1 MTDSSRR
8 EFLKSSLLATAAVAT
23 GALPLTARSM
33 ATRGDAPRVL
43 VVGAGVFGGWT
54 ALHLLR
60 QGASVTLVDAWGA
73 GNPRASS
80 GGETR
85 VIRGMYGP
93 DAVYV
98 DWVLR
103 SFELWQQAEKE
114 WGHPLYTPTGALW
127 MFRGD
132 DDYARSSIP
141 LLTERDLPVE
151 KLTPDAAQQRF
162 PNIRLD
168 GVDSIYYEKKAG
180 YLVARQACRHLQQAF
195 VSSGGDYRVARAKPT
210 GFNNGHLESVAL
222 SDGSTVKADAY
233 IFACGP
239 WLGEMF
245 PDVLGKTLRPTR
257 QEVYYF
263 GTPPGDT
270 GYREDRFPVWVD
282 FGERI
287 FYGIPDNRGRGF
299 KIADDTR
306 GEPVDPTTMQR
317 TPSMAG
323 VQRARKLLVERFPDL
338 ENAPLIEAR
347 VCQYTNSP
355 DGHFV
360 LDRHP
365 EVDNLWLAGGG
376 SGHGFKLGPAVG
388 EHVSKLVLGEAEPVD
403 IFSIGRLNQTGEER
417 SQLSSSKE
425 EAH

>member
-8 EFLKSSLLATAAVAT
+8 EFLKSSLLATAAAAT
-23 GALPLTARSM
+23 GAWPL
-33 ATRGDAPRVL
+33 ATRAAPARGDARRVV
-43 VVGAGVFGGWT
+43 VVGAGAFGGWT

-60 QGASVTLVDAWGA
+60 QGTSVTLVDAWGA

-85 VIRGMYGP
+85 VIRGMYGA

-98 DWVLR
+98 DWVIR
-103 SFELWQQAEKE
+103 SFELWQRAESE
-114 WGHPLYTPTGALW
+114 WGQRLYTPTGALW

-141 LLTERDLPVE
+141 LLTERGLSVE
-151 KLTPDAAQQRF
+151 KLTPDAARQRF
-162 PNIRLD
+162 PGIRLD
-168 GVDSIYYEKKAG
+168 GVNSIYYEQKAG
-180 YLVARQACRHLQQAF
+180 YLAARQACRQLLKAF
-195 VSSGGDYRVARAKPT
+195 VSAGGDYRAARAKPA
-210 GFNNGHLESVAL
+210 GFNNGHLQSAAL
-222 SDGSTVKADAY
+222 SDGSTLEADAY
-233 IFACGP
+233 VFACGP
-239 WLGEMF
+239 WLGELF
-245 PDVLGKTLRPTR
+245 PDVLGNALRPTR

-263 GTPPGDT
+263 GTPAGAS
-270 GYREDRFPVWVD
+270 GYDEDRFPVWVD

-287 FYGIPDNRGRGF
+287 FYGIPGNQGRGF

-306 GEPVDPTTMQR
+306 GEPADPTTMQR
-317 TPSMAG
+317 TPTSAG
-323 VQRARKLLVERFPDL
+323 IERARKLLAERFPDL
-338 ENAPLIEAR
+338 RDAPLVEAR

-365 EVDNLWLAGGG
+365 EANNVWLAGGG

-388 EHVSKLVLGEAEPVD
+388 EHVSKLVLGEAKPMD
-403 IFSIGRLNQTGEER
+403 MFSIGRLTRTGEQS
-417 SQLSSSKE
+417 SQLTSDTE
-425 EAH
+425 GDR

>member
-1 MTDSSRR
+1 MADSSRR
-8 EFLKSSLLATAAVAT
+8 EFLKSSVLATAALAT
-23 GALPLTARSM
+23 GAWPLTMRGVPAR
-33 ATRGDAPRVL
+33 GHAPRVL
-43 VVGAGVFGGWT
+43 VVGAGVFGAWT
-54 ALHLLR
+54 ALHLLH

-73 GNPRASS
+73 GNSRASS

-85 VIRGMYGP
+85 VIRGMYGA

-103 SFELWQQAEKE
+103 SFELWQRAERE
-114 WGHPLYTPTGALW
+114 WDHPLYTQTGALW

-141 LLTERDLPVE
+141 LLAERGLSVE
-151 KLTPDAAQQRF
+151 KITPEEARKRF
-162 PNIRLD
+162 PNFRFD
-168 GVDSIYYEKKAG
+168 GLESIYYEKKAG
-180 YLVARQACRHLQQAF
+180 YLAARQACRQLLKAF
-195 VSSGGDYRVARAKPT
+195 VSGGGEYRASRAKPAAIT
-210 GFNNGHLESVAL
+210 NGQLANVAL
-222 SDGSTVKADAY
+222 SDGSTVRADAY
-233 IFACGP
+233 VFACGP
-239 WLGEMF
+239 WLGQLF
-245 PDVLGKTLRPTR
+245 PEVLGEVLRPTR

-263 GTPPGDT
+263 GTPPGDN
-270 GYREDRFPVWVD
+270 GYDEDRFPVWVD

-287 FYGIPDNRGRGF
+287 FYGIPGNRGRGF

-317 TPSMAG
+317 TPTSEG
-323 VQRARKLLVERFPDL
+323 VKRARNLLAERFPGL
-338 ENAPLIEAR
+338 EDAPLVEAR

-365 EVDNLWLAGGG
+365 EAGNLWLAGGG

-388 EHVSKLVLGEAEPVD
+388 EHVSKLVLGETEPMD
-403 IFSIGRLNQTGEER
+403 MFSISRLARDGEER
-417 SQLSSSKE
+417 SQLSS
-425 EAH
+425 EADGTR